1 MIMNYIPSEKVT
13 VFPSSLRSAQ
23 NGDRASGKYTSEEN
37 LTGMIRT
44 LANKDSFII
53 SWPDNI
59 SESNPAEFVIN
70 GYYFKI
76 TDTPQLTNT
85 LFAGIKLD
93 NAKRLSSL
101 DGNET
106 QLDPGSNFIGLGFQ
120 DSNSGFDY
128 YLQILDGGN
137 VVTKNFHKFNADTIF
152 LNEGEGS
159 SLEEMFSGNILS
171 VEHGGTGV
179 GSLTAGNA
187 LIGNGTSPLGFREI
201 LNKSGA
207 DTVTTSNKLVTENTL
222 YYSTATIN
230 GSGQS
235 RGINLCVPVT
245 KGSSGTIPVAQGGD
259 SAPIWTAPGI
269 VGNSTLNGLSVESGN
284 NVTGSYLISNKTNGG
299 TTFYKMPAENI
310 RVGGLLTSRNLQVS
324 LSKTSATSFDGT
336 ANVLDIGVS
345 GTLAVGNG
353 GTGQTSFTS
362 GNLLMGNGSGA
373 LSTIAKA
380 STNTA
385 STVVVRDGS
394 GNFSAGTITASLT
407 GTASNN
413 VLRAGDT
420 MTGVLKA
427 QNNTSYTTGQM
438 RNVFLIADG
447 GTAPTGGNG
456 DIWITYVN

>member
-1 MIMNYIPSEKVT
+1 MNYIPSDKVT

-53 SWPDNI
+53 SWPDDNDF
-59 SESNPAEFVIN
+59 ESHPAEFVIN
-70 GYYFKI
+70 GYYFKV
-76 TDTPQLTNT
+76 TSAPQLTNN

-106 QLDPGSNFIGLGFQ
+106 QLDPGSDFIGLGFQ
-120 DSNSGFDY
+120 DSISGFDY
-128 YLQILDGGN
+128 SLQILEGGN

-152 LNEGEGS
+152 LNAGEGS

-171 VEHGGTGV
+171 VEHGGTGI
-179 GSLTAGNA
+179 GSLTSGNA
-187 LIGNGTSPLGFREI
+187 LIGNGTSSVAFRPI
-201 LNKSGA
+201 RNNPSA
-207 DTVTTSNKLVTENTL
+207 TAATSSNYLITENTL
-222 YYSTATIN
+222 LNATAKIN
-230 GSGQS
+230 GTEQKSD
-235 RGINLCVPVT
+235 INIHVPIT
-245 KGSSGTIPVAQGGD
+245 EGNPGTIPVAQGGNT
-259 SAPIWTAPGI
+259 APIWTAPGT

-284 NVTGSYLISNKTNGG
+284 NVTGSYLVSNKTSGG

-324 LSKTSATSFDGT
+324 LSKTSATAFDGT
-336 ANVLDIGVS
+336 KDVNIGVS
-345 GTLAVGNG
+345 DTLAVGNG

-362 GNLLMGNGSGA
+362 GNLLVGNGSGA
-373 LSTIAKA
+373 LGNIAKTSA
-380 STNTA
+380 NTA
-385 STVVVRDGS
+385 NTVVVRDGS

-407 GTASNN
+407 GHAS
-413 VLRAGDT
+413 LDLALAGGT
-420 MTGVLKA
+420 MTGILTA
-427 QNNTSYTTGQM
+427 QNNISYTTGQV
-438 RNVFLIADG
+438 RNVILSTSS
-447 GTAPTGGNG
+447 TATGGGNG